1 MTRDTF
7 DHFTP
12 PERGR
17 FGDNEHKP
25 ARARVTGA
33 SDLVD
38 LDLIHFRDAE
48 RPKAVLVSLGDRT
61 AAVWLPKSQIEI
73 VTTGPVD
80 YKRRGFVSQP
90 VKVTLPEWLA
100 KDKGLI

>member
-7 DHFTP
+7 DHFAP

-17 FGDNEHKP
+17 FGDNETI
-25 ARARVTGA
+25 RGNDSVRSNV
-33 SDLVD
+33 VD

-61 AAVWLPKSQIEI
+61 AAVWLPKSQIQI

-100 KDKGLI
+100 KEKGLV